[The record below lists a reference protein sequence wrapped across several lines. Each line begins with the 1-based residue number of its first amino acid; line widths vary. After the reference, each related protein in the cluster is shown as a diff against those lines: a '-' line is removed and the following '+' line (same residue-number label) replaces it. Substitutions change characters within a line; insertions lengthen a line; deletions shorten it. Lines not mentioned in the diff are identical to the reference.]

1 MKKLLSVILSLALLC
16 TCCMTAAAV
25 ESAAGTW
32 YLHQAQAGDQIIN
45 AADIGLSMNI
55 TLLPDGTASAYSA
68 ADGEENH
75 ASGTWTQAGTDVLI
89 VLDGDAPAT
98 CTLEDGVLYLS
109 EQSTGVLFM
118 LTREMPMVAGS
129 YVPAAPRADAQLAD
143 YLGHWDCTLAENDG
157 QQIIPADYNI
167 TVQLTISDDE
177 LFYYVN
183 NQGEEVSAIMIPVMD
198 GGALNATHNGETII
212 TLQLLEDG
220 TVLMLL
226 EDLYYYFTPVVPAA

>member
-118 LTREMPMVAGS
+118 LTRS
-129 YVPAAPRADAQLAD
+129 
-143 YLGHWDCTLAENDG
+143 W
-157 QQIIPADYNI
+157 
-167 TVQLTISDDE
+167 LTT
-177 LFYYVN
+177 
-183 NQGEEVSAIMIPVMD
+183 SA
-198 GGALNATHNGETII
+198 T
-212 TLQLLEDG
+212 G
-220 TVLMLL
+220 TVPLL
-226 EDLYYYFTPVVPAA
+226 KTMANRLSQPITTSPCS